1 MTTVASWLAYRCRQP
16 TRKLSRLSWTAWAI
30 PIGMKAITPLTSSS
44 YKNREP
50 ATPGSRDGAS
60 VGSPSAVYRPRL
72 GIEIEM
78 VVAHAY
84 TGASLPVDAYFE
96 ALRAVKQEKGVASQ
110 KISLGGRCVALQTD
124 QDRKSGV
131 EGKSVSV
138 RVSLGGRRYLKKK
151 KTR

>member
-60 VGSPSAVYRPRL
+60 VGSPSAVYRPSL
-72 GIEIEM
+72 GIDIAM
-78 VVAHAY
+78 VVPHAY
-84 TGASLPVDAYFE
+84 TCARLPVDASFA
-96 ALRAVKQEKGVASQ
+96 ALRAIYKEKGMASH
-110 KISLGGRCVALQTD
+110 KIRLNNKKRSV
-124 QDRKSGV
+124 
-131 EGKSVSV
+131 GKK
-138 RVSLGGRRYLKKK
+138 G
-151 KTR
+151 